1 MQSNAVGDDGADV
14 VNCAS
19 ADDTFYLMK
28 MCFHNFL
35 HQDEEQCYDMF
46 VIYDI

>member
-1 MQSNAVGDDGADV
+1 MRSNAVGDDGADV

-19 ADDTFYLMK
+19 ADDDDTVDLMK

-35 HQDEEQCYDMF
+35 HQDEEQQ
-46 VIYDI
+46 